1 MVETL
6 AERQCGQGDSHGSLS
21 LKLKQRVPHGCDLG
35 GGGKEEYSLLHKWP
49 STGGGKIV
57 LKRGTSR
64 AVVWAEGVDTYSGID
79 ILEGA

>member
-21 LKLKQRVPHGCDLG
+21 LKLAQRVPHGCDLCG
-35 GGGKEEYSLLHKWP
+35 GGEEEYSLLHKWL
-49 STGGGKIV
+49 STGGGRIV
-57 LKRGTSR
+57 LKRDR

-79 ILEGA
+79 ILERA